1 MLSETQ
7 KAWLKECGYP
17 EDVVYEEMETGRLYV
32 KDIQDYSPDEV
43 QYKKI
48 YLPEWN

>member
-1 MLSETQ
+1 MLSATQ
-7 KAWLKECGYP
+7 RTWLKDYGYK
-17 EDVVYEEMETGRLYV
+17 EDEVYEEIETGRLYI

-48 YLPEWN
+48 YLP